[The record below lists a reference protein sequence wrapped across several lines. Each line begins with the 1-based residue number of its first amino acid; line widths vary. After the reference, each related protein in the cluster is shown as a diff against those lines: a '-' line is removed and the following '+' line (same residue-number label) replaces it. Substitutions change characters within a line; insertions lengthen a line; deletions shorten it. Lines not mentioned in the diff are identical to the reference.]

1 MTSLNQEISLD
12 PPICLPA
19 YRRSAK
25 KTSLVVWCPHCGVF
39 HLHGEGPGR
48 LFFHRVAHCVHP
60 TGTEGASPYLAS
72 GYFVIPI
79 GKTLPEEVHP
89 VEGLLQETP
98 PAETPRT
105 ALGTWARPLTYAE
118 AVDHIVEWYLQAE
131 YPEVEIA
138 RALEGFA
145 WMYERTAGRYQ
156 TQGSEQPAI

>member
-1 MTSLNQEISLD
+1 MTSLNQEYFPD

-19 YRRSAK
+19 YWGSAE
-25 KTSLVVWCPHCGVF
+25 KTSQVVWCPHCGVF

-60 TGTEGASPYLAS
+60 TGTEEISPYLVS
-72 GYFVIPI
+72 GYFVIPT
-79 GKTLPEEVHP
+79 GKTLPERTRTIENILYEMP
-89 VEGLLQETP
+89 T
-98 PAETPRT
+98 AETPRPLPG
-105 ALGTWARPLTYAE
+105 AWARPLTYAE

-156 TQGSEQPAI
+156 EQRERSAT